1 MRNGALCVLL
11 VLGLSTSSSA
21 ARALTYS
28 ILDRLCIP
36 DAVAVPR
43 IEKRAPIPIGCEL
56 VDCCPGCPATGP
68 LELRVSID
76 ATIVT
81 GAELRFE
88 GLADADLKRLKVSGT
103 AKREGERILL
113 RAGTAR
119 ITGIPYPSSASGTT
133 AFLQPL
139 IARDA
144 VKRMPSQPA
153 GPGAGGI
160 TDHITLQ
167 QFRGPFLV
175 NSFNWGFAILP
186 CRKPPKP
193 PTASWDK
200 LKIDGIAAGDEVIV
214 MMDARTGSGC
224 QDGSAGIASEQ
235 LFASTGETVHPNLL
249 SPAAGCNSEIAIFS
263 KNHAMKWETAVPWT
277 DNPGDVHT
285 VTLDP
290 LIKAEVNIW
299 VMDDTTAALA
309 LTHFNKARDLF
320 RENRVGVLFEPK
332 IRKLPDATAAQTVRN
347 GVDPYSWDC
356 LALDP
361 IKATS
366 SFYTANALNI
376 YYVDMPVG
384 GKNCAIKPTPG
395 ACVYDTTAYPP
406 GDANITFLG
415 TAASLTTLAHELG
428 HAYGLRPAKCK
439 GHTEGIPGFASDN
452 LMCTGP
458 SCVNRSKLTLGQV
471 FRMNTYADEG
481 WGGTMLIP
489 NNVPSRVPRLCKP
502 DAPHSAVCPA
512 LNLQWP

>member
-1 MRNGALCVLL
+1 MRTGALPILL
-11 VLGLSTSSSA
+11 LLGLSTSFSA
-21 ARALTYS
+21 AHALTYS

-36 DAVAVPR
+36 DAVAAPR
-43 IEKRAPIPIGCEL
+43 IDKRAPIPIGCEL
-56 VDCCPGCPATGP
+56 VDCCPGCPGAGP
-68 LELRVSID
+68 LELRVNID
-76 ATIVT
+76 ATIIN

-88 GLADADLKRLKVSGT
+88 GLSDTDLKGLKVSGA
-103 AKREGERILL
+103 AKRQGERILL
-113 RAGTAR
+113 RAGATR
-119 ITGIPYPSSASGTT
+119 ITGVPYPNTTSGAT
-133 AFLQPL
+133 AILRPV
-139 IARDA
+139 IAA
-144 VKRMPSQPA
+144 GAAKRMPSQA
-153 GPGAGGI
+153 ARPGFDRV
-160 TDHITLQ
+160 TDHITVQ
-167 QFRGPFLV
+167 QFRGPYLV

-186 CRKPPKP
+186 CRKPPTP
-193 PTASWDK
+193 PTALWDK

-224 QDGSAGIASEQ
+224 QDGSAGMASEQ
-235 LFASTGETVHPNLL
+235 LFASAGETTHPNLL

-290 LIKAEVNIW
+290 LIKAEVHIW
-299 VMDDTTAALA
+299 VMDDATAAVA
-309 LTHFNKARDLF
+309 ETHFNEARDLF

-347 GVDPYSWDC
+347 GVDPGSWDC

-366 SFYTANALNI
+366 AFYTANALNI

-384 GKNCAIKPTPG
+384 GKNCAIKQTPSICTYS
-395 ACVYDTTAYPP
+395 ATAYPP

-415 TAASLTTLAHELG
+415 TVASLTTLAHELG

-439 GHTEGIPGFASDN
+439 GHTEGIPGFGSDN
-452 LMCTGP
+452 LMCTGT
-458 SCVNRSKLTLGQV
+458 SCINRSKLTLGQV

-489 NNVPSRVPRLCKP
+489 NNLPSRVPRLCKP
-502 DAPHSAVCPA
+502 DAPHSAACPA
-512 LNLQWP
+512 LNLEWP